1 MPFKTPYVLLASM
14 DVPPEHE
21 AVFNEI
27 YDQEHVPFLLEVPGV
42 RSVTRIKGE
51 PFSMTIGGE
60 QKAMPAADPV
70 YTAVYEIDHPDVLN
84 SPAWAEAVERGRWPA
99 EVRPHT
105 RKRQHLIYQTTLTQ
119 EES

>member
-14 DVPPEHE
+14 DVAPEHE
-21 AVFNEI
+21 AVFNEV
-27 YDQEHVPFLLEVPGV
+27 YDQEHVPFLLTVPGV
-42 RSVTRIKGE
+42 RAVTRIKGE
-51 PFSMTIGGE
+51 PFSMMIGGE
-60 QKAMPAADPV
+60 EKAMPAADPV

-105 RKRQHLIYQTTLTQ
+105 RKRQHLIYKTTLSEQ
-119 EES
+119 EA